1 MPRISRLI
9 AFAFLATLATSKV
22 AFAQHDEPS
31 EPRLSWFGNARFR
44 PESTIGDP
52 SVPDRFRFRL
62 RLRLGATYRLSDQ
75 FTVGGRLSTGNQDN
89 PNSPWRDLGQLF
101 DQFPL
106 RVDRLYLAWKPSAQ
120 FDAAVGKVAHP
131 FSFNPI
137 YGELVWDQ
145 DIQPEGAVGRYMLR
159 ADDDRWAVGVV
170 AGAFVL
176 LEQPAAEDAS
186 AIVAQGNGELQ
197 LGDDA
202 RLRVSVGLHDY
213 RDLTPAATAG
223 LLSRNRG
230 NAVEDTNGDGRPDR
244 FTSAFRLLDYELGV
258 RWTGLGKPLLVNTQ
272 YVRNHRAAISQ
283 NDGWAAGVAMGEL
296 LAPRD
301 WRIHYQ
307 YQRIGRDGVFS
318 PFVQD
323 DFVYATAFRG
333 HTGGFAYR
341 AAPGVDLHA
350 WVLIAR
356 PEQPDASTLRDYQ
369 WRLRFDATFGF
380 P

>member
-1 MPRISRLI
+1 M
-9 AFAFLATLATSKV
+9 
-22 AFAQHDEPS
+22 
-31 EPRLSWFGNARFR
+31 
-44 PESTIGDP
+44 
-52 SVPDRFRFRL
+52 
-62 RLRLGATYRLSDQ
+62 
-75 FTVGGRLSTGNQDN
+75 
-89 PNSPWRDLGQLF
+89 
-101 DQFPL
+101 
-106 RVDRLYLAWKPSAQ
+106 
-120 FDAAVGKVAHP
+120 
-131 FSFNPI
+131 
-137 YGELVWDQ
+137 
-145 DIQPEGAVGRYMLR
+145 
-159 ADDDRWAVGVV
+159 
-170 AGAFVL
+170 
-176 LEQPAAEDAS
+176 
-186 AIVAQGNGELQ
+186 
-197 LGDDA
+197 
-202 RLRVSVGLHDY
+202 
-213 RDLTPAATAG
+213 
-223 LLSRNRG
+223 
-230 NAVEDTNGDGRPDR
+230 EDTNGDGRPDR

-283 NDGWAAGVAMGEL
+283 DDGWAAGVAMGEL